1 MKTLI
6 WTLLAVLS
14 PLTLWAQN
22 SPALD
27 YNRTA
32 EESPVFVDRENP
44 AARHTNTNP
53 ISDDTN
59 FFFNSDNQP
68 MLDEPELLA
77 QNSTTT
83 PADRNSGL
91 DGFAESKW
99 QSSFSQVRTRLASLA
114 KSDTSTEK
122 VEIVAMEANK
132 YILVKRN
139 DILYRYNFYRT
150 PYEVALLNDHELKK
164 EDHDQKEALLY
175 HVKIIMPFIDSS
187 QVKDK
192 LVKTHGPN
200 TRTTVDQ
207 KKQDGALVWELDSG
221 LIFQWYE
228 PYHEQA
234 FTRTIDFI
242 STAMAQKIMGEYKTY
257 FDAPERLLLQKLLLK

>member
-1 MKTLI
+1 
-6 WTLLAVLS
+6 
-14 PLTLWAQN
+14 
-22 SPALD
+22 
-27 YNRTA
+27 
-32 EESPVFVDRENP
+32 
-44 AARHTNTNP
+44 
-53 ISDDTN
+53 
-59 FFFNSDNQP
+59 
-68 MLDEPELLA
+68 
-77 QNSTTT
+77 
-83 PADRNSGL
+83 
-91 DGFAESKW
+91 
-99 QSSFSQVRTRLASLA
+99 
-114 KSDTSTEK
+114 
-122 VEIVAMEANK
+122 
-132 YILVKRN
+132 
-139 DILYRYNFYRT
+139 
-150 PYEVALLNDHELKK
+150 
-164 EDHDQKEALLY
+164 
-175 HVKIIMPFIDSS
+175 MPFIDSS